1 MGNKMVDYLE
11 KQIILDY
18 HFRGEQDIFEQEF
31 PSLKTKAES
40 FIGYETYFGLSPLTG
55 SPLSEEEHPE
65 HFTHLMKIQN
75 QLNQDL
81 DATLSSHNYKLNQF
95 NEVLEGRITSSQLY
109 MDKVANENPDSE

>member
-65 HFTHLMKIQN
+65 HLKGERTEKRLLLGDRCHKTAGSIETMKKMLLI
-75 QLNQDL
+75 
-81 DATLSSHNYKLNQF
+81 
-95 NEVLEGRITSSQLY
+95 
-109 MDKVANENPDSE
+109 